1 MSCENCLNRR
11 AFLAKSAAAAAAA
24 ALVADGCGNGVFG
37 PPLPSHCAGGVP
49 SGTLTIK
56 VSDQPGLANGRRAGA
71 IRRARRE
78 ASWMQRHV
86 LCAVADL
93 HASGLRRRGDSRR
106 NIVECPCHHS
116 RFNSDGT
123 VINGPD
129 NSSPTSIHPLAQLP
143 TSYNPQTDELT
154 IG

>member
-11 AFLAKSAAAAAAA
+11 AFLARSAAAAAAA
-24 ALVADGCGNGVFG
+24 ALAGACGNGVFG
-37 PPLPSHCAGGVP
+37 PPLPTHSAGGAP

-56 VSDQPGLANGRRAGA
+56 VADHPELANIGVLVQFGERAVKRLDSTPTFFALSLICTHQGCDA
-71 IRRARRE
+71 
-78 ASWMQRHV
+78 
-86 LCAVADL
+86 AVTT
-93 HASGLRRRGDSRR
+93 S
-106 NIVECPCHHS
+106 NNVECPCHHS
-116 RFNSDGT
+116 RFNNDGT

-129 NSSPTSIHPLAQLP
+129 NAPASSIQPLAQLP